1 MDRRDDHRRAV
12 SMVWGRAVSIT
23 MSTPDLQRLFRAV
36 APAASTD
43 YARPVLSGV
52 LITVDEFALT
62 AVASDSYRLHKVT
75 VPRVDATQPCKGLVP
90 AAWLLRWARI
100 PFPDRSFTTLAID
113 DERIALVTSDEH
125 QSTRL
130 ISGEFPAYEPM
141 LAANELNDES
151 SNFNAVYL
159 AAAFAAADEWAN
171 GRPLRTVAFNHRKP
185 CKFVVDA
192 PLGRLDL
199 LVMPVYAP

>member
-1 MDRRDDHRRAV
+1 M
-12 SMVWGRAVSIT
+12 SIT
-23 MSTPDLQRLFRAV
+23 MSTPDLQRVFRAV

-52 LITVDEFALT
+52 LITVEEFALT
-62 AVASDSYRLHKVT
+62 AVATDSYRLHRVT
-75 VPRVDATQPCKGLVP
+75 VPRVDATQPFKGLVP
-90 AAWLLRWARI
+90 AAWLLRWART
-100 PFPDRSFTTLAID
+100 PFPDHLFTSLAID
-113 DERIALVTSDEH
+113 AERIALVTGDEQ

-130 ISGEFPAYEPM
+130 ISGEFPDYEPL

-159 AAAFAAADEWAN
+159 AAAFAAANEWAD
-171 GRPLRTVAFNHRKP
+171 GRPLRTVAFNHRRP

-192 PLGRLDL
+192 PLGRFDL
-199 LVMPVYAP
+199 LVMPVYVP